1 MMKKWNWRGRLHRV
15 FVPAGGLLLLGG
27 CGLSD
32 QQLTGILTSVITSG
46 LTTLTNTLLAGLTA
60 AGTP

>member
-1 MMKKWNWRGRLHRV
+1 MMKKWNLRSRLHRILI
-15 FVPAGGLLLLGG
+15 PSGGLLLLGG

-46 LTTLTNTLLAGLTA
+46 LTTLMNAFVAGLATTGA
-60 AGTP
+60 A

>member
-1 MMKKWNWRGRLHRV
+1 MMKKWNWRSRLHRILI
-15 FVPAGGLLLLGG
+15 PSGGLLLLGG
-27 CGLSD
+27 CGLND